1 MSGVPRRAGDEVRG
15 PTTSASSGGPSTAAV
30 ADMLNELLRRT
41 HLGGPSELPAVVAES
56 ARRIGA
62 RNVVLYL
69 IDYEQRLLVPV
80 AGPDTEDA
88 SPLSVAGAVA
98 GRAFSATSTL
108 RSSLQG
114 TRATCDG
121 ARAGPR
127 DGAGRPRC
135 AAR

>member
-1 MSGVPRRAGDEVRG
+1 MAGTPSRMTE
-15 PTTSASSGGPSTAAV
+15 SAVIAPVGELDLDSIGALAPQLDDAV
-30 ADMLNELLRRT
+30 AADYPRLILDL
-41 HLGGPSELPAVVAES
+41 SAVS
-56 ARRIGA
+56 
-62 RNVVLYL
+62 VVLYL

-88 SPLSVAGAVA
+88 APLSVAGAVA